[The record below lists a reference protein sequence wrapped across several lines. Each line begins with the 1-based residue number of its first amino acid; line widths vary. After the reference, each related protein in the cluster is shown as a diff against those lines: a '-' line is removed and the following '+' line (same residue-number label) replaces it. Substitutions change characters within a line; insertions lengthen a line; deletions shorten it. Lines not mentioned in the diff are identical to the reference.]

1 MNKLRFQAIQ
11 DAVSRLPKPFH
22 ADQKKSAIFASH
34 VFTKKVMRTFLTKQA
49 FAEVDEAIEKGTK
62 IKRTIADHVAAS
74 MKDWAMSMGA
84 THYTHWFQPLT
95 GATAE
100 KHDAFF
106 DFDSNGNSLEY
117 FGGAQL
123 VQQEPDASSF
133 PSGGIRNTFEARG
146 YTAWDPSSPAFIFG
160 TTLCVPTI
168 FVSYTGE
175 ALDNKTPLLRALNS
189 INDAATQVAKYFDK
203 NVTHVDATLGWEQE
217 YFLVDKALVSSRPD
231 IMLTGRTLVGHPPP
245 KGQQLDDHY
254 FGSIPSRALNFMRE
268 LEYECMLLGIPV
280 KTRHNEVAPNQ
291 FELAPIFEE
300 ANLAV
305 DHNALLMDIMGKVAN
320 KHQFKVLLHE
330 KPFAGINGS
339 GKHNNWSLS
348 TNTGVN
354 LLSPGKTPMSNLRF
368 LTFFIT
374 TIKAVQ
380 NYESLVRASVAS
392 AGNDHRLG
400 ANEAPPA
407 IVSIFIGSQL
417 TSVLENLEHVSKGKL
432 SPKEK
437 TDLKLNVIGKIPEIL
452 LDNTDRNR
460 TSPFAFTGN
469 KFEFRAV
476 GSDQNCGIPMTV
488 LNTVVAKQ
496 LISFKTEVDTLIKSK
511 KLKKDDAIFN
521 VLREYVKTT
530 KNILFDGDGYSSA
543 WEKEAKRRG
552 LSNLKKTPEALSVF
566 MNKEVIDLFDL
577 MHVMN
582 PVEQEARYKIQL
594 EQYVQRIKIES
605 LVLENL
611 ANNQILPTAF
621 KYQSLLIE
629 NVKGL
634 KDIYGE
640 DFSKHAPVALSTI
653 EKISSLTDKLASA
666 CESLANERTKANSMS
681 KSDDQ
686 AQMYAKN
693 VLPVF
698 DKIREC
704 VDGLE
709 LIVDDSAWPLAKYRE
724 LLFLR

>member
-22 ADQKKSAIFASH
+22 SDQKKSTIFASH

-74 MKDWAMSMGA
+74 MKDWAISMGA

-106 DFDSNGNSLEY
+106 DFDSNGDSLEH
-117 FGGAQL
+117 FDGSQL

-146 YTAWDPSSPAFIFG
+146 YTAWDPSSPAFIYG

-175 ALDNKTPLLRALNS
+175 ALDNKTPLLRALNT
-189 INDAATQVAKYFDK
+189 IDDAATQVAKYFDK

-217 YFLVDKALVSSRPD
+217 YFLIDKALASSRPD

-305 DHNALLMDIMGKVAN
+305 DHNALLMDIMGKVAS
-320 KHQFKVLLHE
+320 KHHFKVLLHE
-330 KPFAGINGS
+330 KPFSGINGS
-339 GKHNNWSLS
+339 AKHNNWSLS

-354 LLSPGKTPMSNLRF
+354 LLSPGKTPMSNLQF

-407 IVSIFIGSQL
+407 IVSIFIGTQL
-417 TSVLENLEHVSKGKL
+417 TSVLKNLEHVSKGKL

-437 TDLKLNVIGKIPEIL
+437 TDLKLNVVGKIPEIL

-476 GSDQNCGIPMTV
+476 GSNQNCGIPMTV
-488 LNTVVAKQ
+488 LNTIVAKQ
-496 LISFKTEVDTLIKSK
+496 LISFKTEVDALIKSK

-530 KNILFDGDGYSSA
+530 KNILFDGDGYSSS

-552 LSNLKKTPEALSVF
+552 LSNLRKTPEALSVR
-566 MNKEVIDLFDL
+566 MNKDVIDLFDS
-577 MHVMN
+577 MGVMN
-582 PVEQEARYKIQL
+582 PVEQKARYEIQL
-594 EQYVQRIKIES
+594 EQYVQRIEIES

-611 ANNQILPTAF
+611 VNNQILPTAF
-621 KYQSLLIE
+621 KYQSVLIE

-634 KDIYGE
+634 KDIYG
-640 DFSKHAPVALSTI
+640 DGFSKHAPVAMSSI
-653 EKISSLTDKLASA
+653 EKISGLIDKLATA
-666 CESLANERTKANSMS
+666 CGTLVKERTKANSMS
-681 KSDDQ
+681 KLDDQ

>member
-1 MNKLRFQAIQ
+1 
-11 DAVSRLPKPFH
+11 
-22 ADQKKSAIFASH
+22 
-34 VFTKKVMRTFLTKQA
+34 
-49 FAEVDEAIEKGTK
+49 
-62 IKRTIADHVAAS
+62 
-74 MKDWAMSMGA
+74 
-84 THYTHWFQPLT
+84 
-95 GATAE
+95 
-100 KHDAFF
+100 
-106 DFDSNGNSLEY
+106 
-117 FGGAQL
+117 
-123 VQQEPDASSF
+123 
-133 PSGGIRNTFEARG
+133 
-146 YTAWDPSSPAFIFG
+146 
-160 TTLCVPTI
+160 
-168 FVSYTGE
+168 
-175 ALDNKTPLLRALNS
+175 
-189 INDAATQVAKYFDK
+189 
-203 NVTHVDATLGWEQE
+203 
-217 YFLVDKALVSSRPD
+217 
-231 IMLTGRTLVGHPPP
+231 
-245 KGQQLDDHY
+245 
-254 FGSIPSRALNFMRE
+254 MRE
-268 LEYECMLLGIPV
+268 LEYESMLLGIPV

-305 DHNALLMDIMGKVAN
+305 DHNALLMDIMGKVAS
-320 KHQFKVLLHE
+320 KHHFKVLLHE
-330 KPFAGINGS
+330 KPFSGINGS

-354 LLSPGKTPMSNLRF
+354 LLSPGKTPMSNLQF

-407 IVSIFIGSQL
+407 IVSIFIGTQL
-417 TSVLENLEHVSKGKL
+417 TAVLENLEHVSKGKL

-437 TDLKLNVIGKIPEIL
+437 TDLKLNVVGKIPEIL

-488 LNTVVAKQ
+488 LNTIVAKQ
-496 LISFKTEVDTLIKSK
+496 LISFKAEVDSLIKSK

-530 KNILFDGDGYSSA
+530 KNILFDGDGYSSS

-552 LSNLKKTPEALSVF
+552 LSNLRKTPEALAVR
-566 MNKEVIDLFDL
+566 MNKDVIDLFDT
-577 MHVMN
+577 MNVMN
-582 PVEQEARYKIQL
+582 PREQKARYEIQL
-594 EQYVQRIKIES
+594 EQYVQRIEIES

-611 ANNQILPTAF
+611 VNNQILPTAF
-621 KYQSLLIE
+621 KYQSVLIE

-634 KDIYGE
+634 KDIYGD
-640 DFSKHAPVALSTI
+640 DFSKYAPVAMNSI
-653 EKISSLTDKLASA
+653 EKISHLTDKLATA
-666 CESLANERTKANSMS
+666 CETLVKERIKANSMS
-681 KSDDQ
+681 KLDDQ

-698 DKIREC
+698 DNIRVC

-724 LLFLR
+724 LLFIR

>member
-22 ADQKKSAIFASH
+22 SDQKKSTIFASH

-74 MKDWAMSMGA
+74 MKDWAISMGA

-106 DFDSNGNSLEY
+106 DFDSNGDSLEH
-117 FGGAQL
+117 FDGSQL

-146 YTAWDPSSPAFIFG
+146 YTAWDPSSPAFIYG

-175 ALDNKTPLLRALNS
+175 ALDNKTPLLRALNT
-189 INDAATQVAKYFDK
+189 IDDAATQVAKYFDK

-217 YFLVDKALVSSRPD
+217 YFLIDKALASSRPD

-305 DHNALLMDIMGKVAN
+305 DHNALLMDIMGKVAS
-320 KHQFKVLLHE
+320 KHHFKVLLHE
-330 KPFAGINGS
+330 KPFSGINGS
-339 GKHNNWSLS
+339 AKHNNWSLS

-354 LLSPGKTPMSNLRF
+354 LLSPGKTPMSNLQF

-407 IVSIFIGSQL
+407 IVSIFIGTQL
-417 TSVLENLEHVSKGKL
+417 TSVLKNLEHVSKGKL

-437 TDLKLNVIGKIPEIL
+437 TDLKLNVVGKIPEIL

-488 LNTVVAKQ
+488 LNTIVAKQ
-496 LISFKTEVDTLIKSK
+496 LISFKTEVDALIKSK

-530 KNILFDGDGYSSA
+530 KNILFDGDGYSSS

-552 LSNLKKTPEALSVF
+552 LSNLRKTPEALSVR
-566 MNKEVIDLFDL
+566 MNKDVIDLFDS
-577 MHVMN
+577 MGVMN
-582 PVEQEARYKIQL
+582 PVEQKARYEIQL
-594 EQYVQRIKIES
+594 EQYVQRIEIES

-611 ANNQILPTAF
+611 VNNQILPTAF
-621 KYQSLLIE
+621 KYQSVLIE

-634 KDIYGE
+634 KDIYG
-640 DFSKHAPVALSTI
+640 DGFSKHAPVAMSSI
-653 EKISSLTDKLASA
+653 EKISGLIDKLATA
-666 CESLANERTKANSMS
+666 CGTLVKERTKANSMS
-681 KSDDQ
+681 KLDDQ

-693 VLPVF
+693 VLPIF

>member
-117 FGGAQL
+117 FGGSQL

-146 YTAWDPSSPAFIFG
+146 YTAWDPSSPAFIYG

-354 LLSPGKTPMSNLRF
+354 LLSPGKTPMSNLQF

-417 TSVLENLEHVSKGKL
+417 TSVLENLEYVSKGKL

-437 TDLKLNVIGKIPEIL
+437 TDLKLNVVGKIPEIL

-488 LNTVVAKQ
+488 LNTIVAKQ

-530 KNILFDGDGYSSA
+530 KSILFDGDGYSSA

-552 LSNLKKTPEALSVF
+552 LSNLRKTPEALSVR
-566 MNKEVIDLFDL
+566 MNKDVIDLFDS

-582 PVEQEARYKIQL
+582 PVEQKARYEIQL
-594 EQYVQRIKIES
+594 EQYVQRIEIES

-611 ANNQILPTAF
+611 VNNQIIPTAF
-621 KYQSLLIE
+621 KYQSVLIE

-634 KDIYGE
+634 KEIYGE

-653 EKISSLTDKLASA
+653 EKISSLTDKLAST
-666 CESLANERTKANSMS
+666 CEALAKERTKANRMS

-693 VLPVF
+693 VLPIF

>member
-22 ADQKKSAIFASH
+22 SDQKKSAIFASH

-49 FAEVDEAIEKGTK
+49 FAEVDESIEKGTK

-74 MKDWAMSMGA
+74 MKDWAISMGA

-106 DFDSNGNSLEY
+106 DFDSNGDSLEH
-117 FGGAQL
+117 FDGSQL

-146 YTAWDPSSPAFIFG
+146 YTAWDPSSPAFIYG

-175 ALDNKTPLLRALNS
+175 ALDNKTPLLRALN
-189 INDAATQVAKYFDK
+189 IIDDAATQVAKYFDK

-217 YFLVDKALVSSRPD
+217 YFLIDKALASSRPD

-305 DHNALLMDIMGKVAN
+305 DHNALLMDIMGKVAS
-320 KHQFKVLLHE
+320 KHHFKVLLHE
-330 KPFAGINGS
+330 KPFSGINGS

-354 LLSPGKTPMSNLRF
+354 LLSPGKTPMSNLQF

-407 IVSIFIGSQL
+407 IVSIFIGTQL

-437 TDLKLNVIGKIPEIL
+437 TDLKLNVVGKIPEIL

-488 LNTVVAKQ
+488 LNTIVAKQ
-496 LISFKTEVDTLIKSK
+496 LISFKTEVDALIKSK

-530 KNILFDGDGYSSA
+530 KNILFDGDGYSSS

-552 LSNLKKTPEALSVF
+552 LSNLRKTPEALSVR
-566 MNKEVIDLFDL
+566 MNKDVIDLFDS
-577 MHVMN
+577 MDVMN
-582 PVEQEARYKIQL
+582 PVEQKARYEIQL
-594 EQYVQRIKIES
+594 EQYVQRIEIES

-611 ANNQILPTAF
+611 VNNQILPTAF
-621 KYQSLLIE
+621 KYQSVLIE

-634 KDIYGE
+634 KDIYG
-640 DFSKHAPVALSTI
+640 DGFSKHAPVAMSSI
-653 EKISSLTDKLASA
+653 EKISGLIDKLATA
-666 CESLANERTKANSMS
+666 CVTLVKERTKANSMS
-681 KSDDQ
+681 KLDDQ

>member
-22 ADQKKSAIFASH
+22 SDQKKSAIFASH

-49 FAEVDEAIEKGTK
+49 FTEVDEAIQKGTK
-62 IKRTIADHVAAS
+62 IKRSIADHVAAS
-74 MKDWAMSMGA
+74 MKDWAISMGA

-106 DFDSNGNSLEY
+106 DFDSNGDSLEH
-117 FGGAQL
+117 FDGSQL

-146 YTAWDPSSPAFIFG
+146 YTAWDPSSPAFIYG

-175 ALDNKTPLLRALNS
+175 ALDNKTPLLRALNT

-217 YFLVDKALVSSRPD
+217 YFLVDKALASSRPD

-305 DHNALLMDIMGKVAN
+305 DHNALLMDIMGKVAS
-320 KHQFKVLLHE
+320 KHHFKVLLHE
-330 KPFAGINGS
+330 KPFSGINGS

-354 LLSPGKTPMSNLRF
+354 LLSPGKTPMSNLQF

-380 NYESLVRASVAS
+380 NYESLVRASAAS

-407 IVSIFIGSQL
+407 IVSIFIGTQL

-437 TDLKLNVIGKIPEIL
+437 TDLKLNVVGKIPEIL

-488 LNTVVAKQ
+488 LNTIVAKQ
-496 LISFKTEVDTLIKSK
+496 LISFKAEVDALIKSK

-530 KNILFDGDGYSSA
+530 KNILFDGDGYSSS

-552 LSNLKKTPEALSVF
+552 LSNLRKTPEALSVR
-566 MNKEVIDLFDL
+566 MNKDVIDLFDS
-577 MHVMN
+577 MDVMN
-582 PVEQEARYKIQL
+582 PVEQKARYEIQL
-594 EQYVQRIKIES
+594 EQYVQRIEIES

-611 ANNQILPTAF
+611 VNNQILPTAF
-621 KYQSLLIE
+621 KYQSVLIE

-634 KDIYGE
+634 KDIYG
-640 DFSKHAPVALSTI
+640 DGFSKHAPVAMSSI
-653 EKISSLTDKLASA
+653 EKISGLIDKLATA
-666 CESLANERTKANSMS
+666 CGTLLKERTKANSMS
-681 KSDDQ
+681 KLDDQ

>member
-22 ADQKKSAIFASH
+22 SDQKKSAIFASH

-74 MKDWAMSMGA
+74 MKDWAISMGA

-106 DFDSNGNSLEY
+106 DFDSNGDSLEH
-117 FGGAQL
+117 FDGSQL

-146 YTAWDPSSPAFIFG
+146 YTAWDPSSPAFIYG

-175 ALDNKTPLLRALNS
+175 ALDNKTPLLRALNT
-189 INDAATQVAKYFDK
+189 IDDAATQVAKYFDK

-217 YFLVDKALVSSRPD
+217 YFLIDKALASSRPD

-305 DHNALLMDIMGKVAN
+305 DHNALLMDIMGKVAS
-320 KHQFKVLLHE
+320 KHHFKVLLHE

-354 LLSPGKTPMSNLRF
+354 LLSPGKTPMSNLQF

-407 IVSIFIGSQL
+407 IVSIFIGTQL

-437 TDLKLNVIGKIPEIL
+437 TDLKLNVVGKIPEIL

-488 LNTVVAKQ
+488 LNTIVAKQ
-496 LISFKTEVDTLIKSK
+496 LISFKTEVDALIKSK

-530 KNILFDGDGYSSA
+530 KNILFDGDGYSSS

-552 LSNLKKTPEALSVF
+552 LSNLRKTPEALSVR
-566 MNKEVIDLFDL
+566 MNKDVIDLFDS
-577 MHVMN
+577 MDVMN
-582 PVEQEARYKIQL
+582 PVEQKARYEIQL
-594 EQYVQRIKIES
+594 EQYVQRIEIES

-611 ANNQILPTAF
+611 VNNQILPTAF
-621 KYQSLLIE
+621 KYQSVLIE

-634 KDIYGE
+634 KDIYG
-640 DFSKHAPVALSTI
+640 DGFSKHAPVAMSSI
-653 EKISSLTDKLASA
+653 EKISGLIDKLATA
-666 CESLANERTKANSMS
+666 CGTLVKERTKANSMS
-681 KSDDQ
+681 KLDDQ

>member
-1 MNKLRFQAIQ
+1 MNKLRFQAIK

-22 ADQKKSAIFASH
+22 SDQKKSAIFASH

-49 FAEVDEAIEKGTK
+49 FAEVDESIEKGTK

-74 MKDWAMSMGA
+74 MKDWAISMGA

-106 DFDSNGNSLEY
+106 DFDSNGDSLEH
-117 FGGAQL
+117 FDGSQL

-146 YTAWDPSSPAFIFG
+146 YTAWDPSSPAFIYG

-175 ALDNKTPLLRALNS
+175 ALDNKTPLLRALN
-189 INDAATQVAKYFDK
+189 IIDDAATQVAKYFDK

-217 YFLVDKALVSSRPD
+217 YFLIDKALASSRPD

-305 DHNALLMDIMGKVAN
+305 DHNALLMDIMGKVAS
-320 KHQFKVLLHE
+320 KHHFKVLLHE
-330 KPFAGINGS
+330 KPFSGINGS

-354 LLSPGKTPMSNLRF
+354 LLSPGKTPMSNLQF

-407 IVSIFIGSQL
+407 IVSIFIGTQL

-437 TDLKLNVIGKIPEIL
+437 TDLKLNVVGKIPEIL

-488 LNTVVAKQ
+488 LNTIVAKQ
-496 LISFKTEVDTLIKSK
+496 LISFKTEVDALIKSK

-530 KNILFDGDGYSSA
+530 KNILFDGDGYSSS

-552 LSNLKKTPEALSVF
+552 LSNLRKTPEALSVR
-566 MNKEVIDLFDL
+566 MNKDVIDLFDS
-577 MHVMN
+577 MDVMN
-582 PVEQEARYKIQL
+582 PVEQKARYEIQL
-594 EQYVQRIKIES
+594 EQYVQRIEIES

-611 ANNQILPTAF
+611 VNNQILPTAF
-621 KYQSLLIE
+621 KYQSVLIE

-634 KDIYGE
+634 KDIYG
-640 DFSKHAPVALSTI
+640 DGFSKHAPVAMSSI
-653 EKISSLTDKLASA
+653 EKISGLIDKLATA
-666 CESLANERTKANSMS
+666 CVTLVKERTKANSMS
-681 KSDDQ
+681 KLDDQ